1 MKRIVFIR
9 SYNFTKKEF
18 NKLDVAFFLKKKIKV
33 EFWSLIKLLKKKE
46 IFDKSLFDKNLNII
60 FISNLKNIFQKIE
73 EFSDSETVYDVSIDI
88 YNLTF
93 FRILKKISD
102 SKKKFIIS
110 PKIEYLDKENIFF
123 KTIRVIKNKQS

>member
-46 IFDKSLFDKNLNII
+46 IFDKSLFDKNINII
-60 FISNLKNIFQKIE
+60 FI
-73 EFSDSETVYDVSIDI
+73 
-88 YNLTF
+88 
-93 FRILKKISD
+93 
-102 SKKKFIIS
+102 
-110 PKIEYLDKENIFF
+110 
-123 KTIRVIKNKQS
+123 